1 MKSVAERGG
10 GDGPC
15 VHCVHSTVHFRGG
28 GGRFLVSVWGG
39 GDGLTKCDLYS

>member
-28 GGRFLVSVWGG
+28 GGEISSFSMGG